1 MRLFTGKS
9 LILIVI
15 TLVLIVFIGLSV
27 NPNSSVNW
35 FGDLI
40 SVPFTSVGKVFS
52 YAGQQIEEGVGLFN
66 DVEKLR
72 AENKKL
78 NEAIDKFNNERT
90 EYLRLKSE
98 NEDLKNILK
107 MRKELEDFEFLG
119 ANIIA
124 KDSGNFFNVFLIDKG
139 FTSGINYNMPVI
151 TSKGLVGKISAAQ
164 PFSSKII
171 SIIEDGSAASA
182 IVSKT
187 GDLVVVKGDLKLS
200 KEGLC
205 KIEYIP
211 VDLDLS
217 QGDVIETSGMGG
229 IYPKGIIIGTV
240 KEVRQGESDLD
251 KYAIVEPA
259 VDLKRLSQVVILKST
274 SAEKSSEEISSEME
288 ISDK

>member
-9 LILIVI
+9 LILVVI
-15 TLVLIVFIGLSV
+15 SLVLIVCIGLSV
-27 NPNSSVNW
+27 SPHSSVNW
-35 FGDLI
+35 IGDII
-40 SVPFTSVGKVFS
+40 SVPFSSVGKLFS

-78 NEAIDKFNNERT
+78 NETIDKFNNERT

-107 MRKELEDFEFLG
+107 MKNDLDEFEFIG
-119 ANIIA
+119 ADIIA
-124 KDSGNFFNVFLIDKG
+124 KDSKSFFNVFLSDKG
-139 FTSGINYNMPVI
+139 YSSGIENNMPVI
-151 TSKGLVGKISAAQ
+151 TSKGLVGKVSAVQ
-164 PFSSKII
+164 PLSSKII
-171 SIIEDGSAASA
+171 SIIEDGCAASA

-211 VDLDLS
+211 EDLDLS

-251 KYAIVEPA
+251 KYAIVQPA
-259 VDLKRLSQVVILKST
+259 VDLKRLSQVVILKNTST
-274 SAEKSSEEISSEME
+274 KKSAEEISSEME
-288 ISDK
+288 ITDK